1 MDSHR
6 ARHTAFWIA
15 VLAILWGLLLPTL
28 ASSAHSAPG
37 KTWVDAC
44 LSGGATQ
51 VRLDLPDAGAVRKDD
66 TASGAP
72 DLPRQADV
80 LAPAAAARIPAPAA
94 RAIHPALYPADLTPP
109 HPQAARSAHPTRAPP
124 RHA

>member
-1 MDSHR
+1 MDLHR

-15 VLAILWGLLLPTL
+15 VLAILWGLLLPIL

-44 LSGGATQ
+44 LCGGATQ
-51 VRLDLPDAGAVRKDD
+51 LRLDLPAAGEVRKDD

-72 DLPRQADV
+72 GLPNQADAP
-80 LAPAAAARIPAPAA
+80 APAAAARIPAPAA
-94 RAIHPALYPADLTPP
+94 RAVRPMLLPP
-109 HPQAARSAHPTRAPP
+109 ILIPPPPQAARSAHPSRAPP
-124 RHA
+124 RQA